1 MAAVPIGGGG
11 RFGEDIHCRVRGKR
25 EVHPGAE
32 DLAHY
37 RGSVLPFGPWGN
49 KKRPLEERDHLFQAM
64 LAQRHYI
71 MEDAGRDCFRAGM
84 EQADTVLLLEI
95 PRIVREKRIL
105 LRWVKQNLGLE
116 KCIYRPRFA
125 MLQAMFRWARNYDT
139 GADGTKALV
148 SQFASKTIVL
158 RNGKDIR
165 RYLQTLSRVAE

>member
-1 MAAVPIGGGG
+1 
-11 RFGEDIHCRVRGKR
+11 
-25 EVHPGAE
+25 
-32 DLAHY
+32 
-37 RGSVLPFGPWGN
+37 
-49 KKRPLEERDHLFQAM
+49 
-64 LAQRHYI
+64 
-71 MEDAGRDCFRAGM
+71 M

-165 RYLQTLSRVAE
+165 RYLETLSRVDE

>member
-1 MAAVPIGGGG
+1 
-11 RFGEDIHCRVRGKR
+11 
-25 EVHPGAE
+25 
-32 DLAHY
+32 
-37 RGSVLPFGPWGN
+37 
-49 KKRPLEERDHLFQAM
+49 
-64 LAQRHYI
+64 
-71 MEDAGRDCFRAGM
+71 M

-139 GADGTKALV
+139 GEDGTKALV

-165 RYLQTLSRVAE
+165 RYLETLSRVAE

>member
-1 MAAVPIGGGG
+1 
-11 RFGEDIHCRVRGKR
+11 
-25 EVHPGAE
+25 
-32 DLAHY
+32 
-37 RGSVLPFGPWGN
+37 
-49 KKRPLEERDHLFQAM
+49 M

-95 PRIVREKRIL
+95 PPIVREKRIL

-165 RYLQTLSRVAE
+165 RYLETLSRVAE

>member
-1 MAAVPIGGGG
+1 MKIYIV
-11 RFGEDIHCRVRGKR
+11 
-25 EVHPGAE
+25 
-32 DLAHY
+32 
-37 RGSVLPFGPWGN
+37 GSVASGKSTLARKISHITGAPCYHLDEAVYTVDPSEPWGN

-158 RNGKDIR
+158 HNGKDIR
-165 RYLQTLSRVAE
+165 RYLQTLSRVDE

>member
-1 MAAVPIGGGG
+1 MKIYIV
-11 RFGEDIHCRVRGKR
+11 
-25 EVHPGAE
+25 
-32 DLAHY
+32 
-37 RGSVLPFGPWGN
+37 GSVASGKSTLARKISHITGAPCYHLDEAVYTVDPSEPWGN

-116 KCIYRPRFA
+116 KCI
-125 MLQAMFRWARNYDT
+125 
-139 GADGTKALV
+139 
-148 SQFASKTIVL
+148 
-158 RNGKDIR
+158 
-165 RYLQTLSRVAE
+165 